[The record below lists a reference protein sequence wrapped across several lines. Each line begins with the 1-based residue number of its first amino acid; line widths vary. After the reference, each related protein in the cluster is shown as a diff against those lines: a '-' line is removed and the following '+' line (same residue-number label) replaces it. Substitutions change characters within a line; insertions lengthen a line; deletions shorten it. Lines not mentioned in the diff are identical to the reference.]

1 MRLRCAG
8 ISDFSGSCPANA
20 VNPTG
25 KAKPRIAVE
34 AIRGFFCNN
43 IFEDG
48 DGDFS
53 YFPSVRAGTVSV
65 IFGCERRLLHGFPG
79 RNGSARFSV

>member
-8 ISDFSGSCPANA
+8 IFDFFGSCPANA

-43 IFEDG
+43 ILKMGTEIFRIFRLCG
-48 DGDFS
+48 
-53 YFPSVRAGTVSV
+53 RARS
-65 IFGCERRLLHGFPG
+65 L
-79 RNGSARFSV
+79 